1 MADPDNYNVFA
12 PKNALRRTPPN
23 RNKPPSRGPT
33 PLRSTPQASS
43 PKDVMSM
50 DVSPLQEQEQGRE
63 LQRPM
68 TSPLR
73 NLESDDTI
81 DGPQTQPTPTTTSR
95 HLHVSITPRASTVEP
110 VTPSF
115 IRTASSIPNTSVRR
129 RLTTPHA
136 IRGYSNRPTPH
147 KNQGKRRNSRFAAE
161 DDDIFQAL
169 KQFSKITAP
178 KSKPF
183 IHTPKAIT
191 PKAVSARRQ
200 TLEGIRLS
208 RDLNAVSSDEET
220 DPVRP
225 PRLSN
230 VSLRL
235 IGKRLTIRDNQEA
248 EEDDDVEISPPPQL
262 STPMRDS
269 GDDDDELKSGGI
281 ETPRFEVARRAVGE
295 NDRRFSF
302 LPNMADRFAD
312 FGDVVMDDSIVQEPG
327 GEHVR
332 EVFEGE
338 SFAVEGEGMEGLSF
352 ADHTVDLNMAE
363 GDVSNFFNA
372 QGMGLPDD
380 ETDFRLEQV
389 EISPPS
395 EPVGN
400 EDEDEEDLPDITN
413 EISSIPPSPPAD
425 DLEPFMGSDFG
436 EEEDEEDDDG
446 PPPFQPDDDGGLR
459 ADVQPRLAKKPRGKK
474 ELPLSVHGI
483 PYPSLS
489 SKVIKSIIAR
499 TSKQKISKEALAMIV
514 SASEAYFENLGE
526 DLGSFAKHAKRKTVE
541 EGDVLQVLR
550 RHRLLNNKTTVFS
563 LANQYLPRELLQD
576 IRIQVPQKN
585 LPKQRRR
592 RGVDDSMAD
601 ETIEEE

>member
-1 MADPDNYNVFA
+1 MSDPDNYNIFA
-12 PKNALRRTPPN
+12 PKNALRRTPPTN
-23 RNKPPSRGPT
+23 NKPPSRGPT
-33 PLRSTPQASS
+33 PLPSTPQVSS
-43 PKDVMSM
+43 PKDMHMLSR
-50 DVSPLQEQEQGRE
+50 DVSPLNEP
-63 LQRPM
+63 LRPM

-73 NLESDDTI
+73 NLDSDDI

-115 IRTASSIPNTSVRR
+115 SRIASSIPNTSVRR

-183 IHTPKAIT
+183 IPTPKAIT
-191 PKAVSARRQ
+191 PKAVSERRR
-200 TLEGIRLS
+200 TLEGIRLN
-208 RDLNAVSSDEET
+208 RDLNAVSSDEEA
-220 DPVRP
+220 DPIRP

-235 IGKRLTIRDNQEA
+235 IGKRLTIRDNHEA

-262 STPMRDS
+262 STPLRDS
-269 GDDDDELKSGGI
+269 GDDDDLKSGGI

-312 FGDVVMDDSIVQEPG
+312 FGDVVMDDSIIQEAG
-327 GEHVR
+327 GEHIV

-338 SFAVEGEGMEGLSF
+338 SFAVEGDGMEGLSF
-352 ADHTVDLNMAE
+352 ADHTIDLNAPE
-363 GDVSNFFNA
+363 EDVSGLFNA
-372 QGMGLPDD
+372 QGMGIPDD

-395 EPVGN
+395 EPIGN
-400 EDEDEEDLPDITN
+400 GEETEDLAEITN
-413 EISSIPPSPPAD
+413 EVSSPPPPRPD
-425 DLEPFMGSDFG
+425 DDMEPVFMGSDFDD
-436 EEEDEEDDDG
+436 EEDEDDDDD
-446 PPPFQPDDDGGLR
+446 PPPFQPDDNISLR
-459 ADVQPRLAKKPRGKK
+459 TTARPSTTGKRRGRK

-489 SKVIKSIIAR
+489 TKVIKSIIAR
-499 TSKQKISKEALAMIV
+499 TSKQKISKEALAMIT

-550 RHRLLNNKTTVFS
+550 RHRLLNDKTTVFS

-576 IRIQVPQKN
+576 IKIQVPQKN

-592 RGVDDSMAD
+592 RGFDDSMAD
-601 ETIEEE
+601 EMIEEE

>member
-1 MADPDNYNVFA
+1 MSDPDSYNIFA
-12 PKNALRRTPPN
+12 PKNALRRTPPTD
-23 RNKPPSRGPT
+23 NKPPSRGPT
-33 PLRSTPQASS
+33 PLRSTPRASS
-43 PKDVMSM
+43 PKGILSR
-50 DVSPLQEQEQGRE
+50 DVSPLRE
-63 LQRPM
+63 PQRPM

-73 NLESDDTI
+73 NLDSDDI

-95 HLHVSITPRASTVEP
+95 HLRVSITPRASTVEP

-115 IRTASSIPNTSVRR
+115 VRPASSIPNTSVRR

-183 IHTPKAIT
+183 IPTPKAIT
-191 PKAVSARRQ
+191 PKAVSERRQ
-200 TLEGIRLS
+200 TLKGIRLH
-208 RDLNAVSSDEET
+208 RDLNAVSSDEEA
-220 DPVRP
+220 DPIRP

-235 IGKRLTIRDNQEA
+235 IGKRLTIKDNHEA

-262 STPMRDS
+262 STPLRDS
-269 GDDDDELKSGGI
+269 GDDDDLKSGGI

-302 LPNMADRFAD
+302 LPNMGDRFAD
-312 FGDVVMDDSIVQEPG
+312 FGDVVMDDSIVQEAG
-327 GEHVR
+327 GQHIA

-338 SFAVEGEGMEGLSF
+338 SFAVDGDGMEGLSF
-352 ADHTVDLNMAE
+352 ADRTVDLNAPE
-363 GDVSNFFNA
+363 GDVSGFFNA
-372 QGMGLPDD
+372 QGMGIPDD

-395 EPVGN
+395 ELIGVG
-400 EDEDEEDLPDITN
+400 EETGDLPEITN
-413 EISSIPPSPPAD
+413 EISSPPPPRTPPAD
-425 DLEPFMGSDFG
+425 DTEPVFVGSDFDD
-436 EEEDEEDDDG
+436 EEDDEDDDG
-446 PPPFQPDDDGGLR
+446 PPPFQPDDNNDLR
-459 ADVQPRLAKKPRGKK
+459 STVQPRPTKKPRGRK
-474 ELPLSVHGI
+474 ELPLSAHGI

-489 SKVIKSIIAR
+489 TKAIKSIIAR
-499 TSKQKISKEALAMIV
+499 TSKQKISKEALAMIA

-550 RHRLLNNKTTVFS
+550 RHRLLNDKTTVFS

-576 IRIQVPQKN
+576 IKIQVPRKN

>member
-1 MADPDNYNVFA
+1 MSDPDNYNIFA
-12 PKNALRRTPPN
+12 PKNALRRTPPLG
-23 RNKPPSRGPT
+23 RKPPSRGPT
-33 PLRSTPQASS
+33 PLQSSPQAATSS
-43 PKDVMSM
+43 PNKSVVISR
-50 DVSPLQEQEQGRE
+50 DVSPLPG
-63 LQRPM
+63 LLRPM

-73 NLESDDTI
+73 HLDSDGI

-110 VTPSF
+110 VTPS
-115 IRTASSIPNTSVRR
+115 IVRLASSIPNTSVRR

-169 KQFSKITAP
+169 KQLSKITAP

-183 IHTPKAIT
+183 IPTPKALT

-200 TLEGIRLS
+200 TLDGIRLN
-208 RDLNAVSSDEET
+208 RDLNAVSSDEEA
-220 DPVRP
+220 DPIRP

-230 VSLRL
+230 VSLKL
-235 IGKRLTIRDNQEA
+235 IGKRLTIRDNREA

-262 STPMRDS
+262 STPLRDS
-269 GDDDDELKSGGI
+269 GDEDDDVLKSGGI
-281 ETPRFEVARRAVGE
+281 ETPKFEVARRAVGE

-312 FGDVVMDDSIVQEPG
+312 FGDVIMDDSIVQEAG
-327 GEHVR
+327 GEHIR

-338 SFAVEGEGMEGLSF
+338 SFAGAEGDGMEGLSF
-352 ADHTVDLNMAE
+352 ADHTVELGLPE
-363 GDVSNFFNA
+363 GDVSGFFNA
-372 QGMGLPDD
+372 QEIPED

-395 EPVGN
+395 EPIG
-400 EDEDEEDLPDITN
+400 DEGEMEDLPDITN
-413 EISSIPPSPPAD
+413 EISSPPPHLPTDELEPLQMDS
-425 DLEPFMGSDFG
+425 DLEEE
-436 EEEDEEDDDG
+436 EEEDDDDG
-446 PPPFQPDDDGGLR
+446 PPPFEPDGETGLGSG
-459 ADVQPRLAKKPRGKK
+459 AKARLAKKPRGKR

-483 PYPSLS
+483 PYPALS
-489 SKVIKSIIAR
+489 TKVIKSIIAR
-499 TSKQKISKEALAMIV
+499 TSKQKVSKEALAMIAAA
-514 SASEAYFENLGE
+514 SASYFENLGE
-526 DLGSFAKHAKRKTVE
+526 DLGSFARHARRKTVE
-541 EGDVLQVLR
+541 EVDVLQVLR
-550 RHRLLNNKTTVFS
+550 RHRLLNDKTTVFS

-576 IRIQVPQKN
+576 ITIQVPKKN

-592 RGVDDSMAD
+592 RGVDEGEMV
-601 ETIEEE
+601 EE

>member
-1 MADPDNYNVFA
+1 MSDADNYNIFA
-12 PKNALRRTPPN
+12 PKNALRRTPP
-23 RNKPPSRGPT
+23 GPT
-33 PLRSTPQASS
+33 PVRSTPRASS
-43 PKDVMSM
+43 PADIEDV
-50 DVSPLQEQEQGRE
+50 DVSPLPEAF
-63 LQRPM
+63 RPVM

-73 NLESDDTI
+73 NIDSDDI

-115 IRTASSIPNTSVRR
+115 SRLASSVPNTSVRR

-183 IHTPKAIT
+183 IPTPRAIT
-191 PKAVSARRQ
+191 PKAASSRRQ
-200 TLEGIRLS
+200 TLDGIRLT
-208 RDLNAVSSDEET
+208 RDPNAISSDEEP
-220 DPVRP
+220 DPIRP

-230 VSLRL
+230 VSLKL
-235 IGKRLTIRDNQEA
+235 IGKRLTIRNNHEA

-262 STPMRDS
+262 STPLRDS
-269 GDDDDELKSGGI
+269 GDDDDLKSGGI
-281 ETPRFEVARRAVGE
+281 ETPRFEVARRAVNGGD
-295 NDRRFSF
+295 DRRFSF

-327 GEHVR
+327 GRHIT

-338 SFAVEGEGMEGLSF
+338 SFAVDGDAMEGLSF
-352 ADHTVDLNMAE
+352 ADHTDINLPE

-372 QGMGLPDD
+372 QGMGIPEDD
-380 ETDFRLEQV
+380 TDFRLEQV

-395 EPVGN
+395 EPVGDGG
-400 EDEDEEDLPDITN
+400 EDTDLPEITN
-413 EISSIPPSPPAD
+413 EISSLPPSPPAD
-425 DLEPFMGSDFG
+425 DLEPVIMDSDFD
-436 EEEDEEDDDG
+436 EEEDEEDDG
-446 PPPFQPDDDGGLR
+446 PPPFQPDDHNVR
-459 ADVQPRLAKKPRGKK
+459 EIPRTTKKPRGRK

-489 SKVIKSIIAR
+489 AKVIKSIISR
-499 TSKQKISKEALAMIV
+499 TSKQKISKEALSMIA

-550 RHRLLNNKTTVFS
+550 RHRLLNDKTTVFS

-576 IRIQVPQKN
+576 IKIQVPPKN

-592 RGVDDSMAD
+592 LD
-601 ETIEEE
+601 ESILEE